1 VSSMN
6 PYSIDVTTS
15 SFAEDVIAASHDRP
29 VVVDFWAPWCGPCR
43 ALAPILERLSV
54 GYAGRFRLAKLN
66 TDEHP
71 DIASRYG
78 IRGIPNVKA
87 FVAGVVV
94 DEFAGVLSETQVRTF
109 LDRLAPAPAEVARRA
124 ARALVLA
131 GDFDAAETQLRAS
144 LELDPSLVATR
155 LDAADLALAR
165 QDFITAESM
174 LDAVDPDAGGERF
187 EGLRTRVDA
196 WKNTR
201 TLPDARELLARID
214 ENPGDLE
221 TRAALAERLIAGLEL
236 EAALEQLL
244 DIVMR
249 AHAPAD
255 RARRES
261 ARRAMLRVFTLA
273 AEQIDLV
280 SRYRRLLAA
289 ALN

>member
-1 VSSMN
+1 MN
-6 PYSIDVTTS
+6 PYSIDVTTAT
-15 SFAEDVIAASHDRP
+15 FAEDVIAASHERP

-43 ALAPILERLSV
+43 ALAPVLERLSV

-94 DEFAGVLSETQVRTF
+94 DEFAGVLSETQVRAF
-109 LDRLAPAPAEVARRA
+109 LDRLTPAPAEVARRA
-124 ARALVLA
+124 ARALVIA
-131 GDFDAAETQLRAS
+131 GDFDAAEAQLRAS
-144 LELDPSLVATR
+144 IELDPSLVDTR
-155 LDAADLALAR
+155 LDAAELALAR
-165 QDFITAESM
+165 QDFNTAASM
-174 LDAVDPDAGGERF
+174 LDAVEPDAEGERY

-201 TLPDARELLARID
+201 TLPEAHELLARIEQD
-214 ENPGDLE
+214 PADLE
-221 TRAALAERLIAGLEL
+221 TREALAERLIAGLEL
-236 EAALEQLL
+236 EGALEQLL

-249 AHAPAD
+249 THAPAD

-273 AEQIDLV
+273 AEQTDLV